1 MGRSQDVAIAT
12 TSRDQA
18 TGQVQQ
24 QQQQATG
31 AATGTKL
38 SHTELNVL
46 QTMIV
51 VIACFIVCW
60 SPGSFSIVIQ
70 LLTVRL
76 VTFKKN
82 KIRYILLST
91 NFVVIVFTLRAI

>member
-1 MGRSQDVAIAT
+1 MAT

-38 SHTELNVL
+38 SRTELNVL
-46 QTMIV
+46 QTMIF
-51 VIACFIVCW
+51 VIACFIICW
-60 SPGSFSIVIQ
+60 SPGSFSNVIQ

-82 KIRYILLST
+82 KIRYFVVLHS
-91 NFVVIVFTLRAI
+91 NFVVVIVFTLRAS